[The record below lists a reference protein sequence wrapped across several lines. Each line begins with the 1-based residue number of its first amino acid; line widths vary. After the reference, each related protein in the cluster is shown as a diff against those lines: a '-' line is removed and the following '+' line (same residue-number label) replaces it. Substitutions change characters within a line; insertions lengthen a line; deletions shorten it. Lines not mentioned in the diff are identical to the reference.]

1 MKRATARPRREPG
14 KMNKTE
20 TTYSL
25 VLKARVRAGE
35 LAHWG
40 FEAVKLRLADRTFY
54 TPDFM
59 VFLPSG
65 LIEFHEVKGS
75 WNAPHQEDAR
85 VKIKVAAE
93 QHAWALFV
101 AVTPIKVKDGGG
113 WTREEFGPHKSC
125 VITAP
130 LQTTSSGTRNAPQS
144 SGRGPEKTLGSPAR

>member
-1 MKRATARPRREPG
+1 MKRAIARPRREPG

-20 TTYSL
+20 RSYSL
-25 VLKARVRAGE
+25 TLKARVQAGE
-35 LAHWG
+35 VAYWG

-59 VFLPSG
+59 VLLPDG

-93 QHAWALFV
+93 THQYALFV
-101 AVTPIKVKDGGG
+101 AVTPIKKGGG
-113 WTREEFGPHKSC
+113 WTREEFGPHK
-125 VITAP
+125 T
-130 LQTTSSGTRNAPQS
+130 
-144 SGRGPEKTLGSPAR
+144 